1 MLEKLNAKEI
11 RLFQRSSLPLRVG
24 SLLVG
29 FSFAVSSS
37 VSLAQEI
44 PPATDPGVI
53 RQRFEPPPTPSAE
66 LASTFEEPTKPTF
79 TQTDSDVSFTLSDI
93 VITGVSVYGERDFD
107 ELWRLHVGKEVSLD
121 ELSEIAASIT
131 VRYRSDGFVLS
142 RAIVP
147 VQDVTDGRVTIQVFE
162 GYVDEVRIEGTVD
175 RPKLWDRH
183 VEQLKQS
190 TPLNARTL
198 ERTVLLLNDLPGNS
212 VRAILNAS
220 DQNVGASSITF
231 VPSTS
236 QLSMYFDSN
245 NRGTRF
251 LGPYLAEVGLGVYSW
266 LGRYESTNLRINQTY
281 NKDLSLFSLDHSEV
295 LCACGTR
302 LSLSG
307 SYLRSEPGS
316 ELRALDVEGE
326 SFSGALAVSHPVIR
340 SRGMNLTTYGRFE
353 FLNSSNDVAKR
364 SLSKDK
370 VRSLRFGASFDATD
384 RFRGVSLALLELSQ
398 GLPIFGAT
406 QTGDDALSRPGADGT
421 YTRLYAR
428 AQRLQRI
435 GSGINLLYQMSGQYG
450 FDRLLAPEQFSFGG
464 DDFGRGYDAAELI
477 GDHGLASLVEVHWGR
492 ALGYTYLEGA
502 QLFVSYDY
510 GSIWRRDETQPG
522 GKRSSA
528 SSFAFG
534 ARLNVASWL
543 AARVT
548 AALPLTRSPTID
560 RDDGKKRMRFFFG
573 LTARY

>member
-1 MLEKLNAKEI
+1 MFQGS
-11 RLFQRSSLPLRVG
+11 RLLLCVG
-24 SLLVG
+24 FVLVG
-29 FSFAVSSS
+29 VSFAISSS
-37 VSLAQEI
+37 VSLAQEV
-44 PPATDPGVI
+44 PPAADPGVI

-66 LASTFEEPTKPTF
+66 SDTTLEEPTKPAVTR
-79 TQTDSDVSFTLSDI
+79 TDSDVSFTLSDV
-93 VITGVSVYGERDFD
+93 VITGVSVYGERVFD
-107 ELWRLHVGKEVSLD
+107 ELWQPHVGNEVSLGV
-121 ELSEIAASIT
+121 LSEIAASIT
-131 VRYRSDGFVLS
+131 VRYRNDGFVLS
-142 RAIVP
+142 RAVVP
-147 VQDVTDGRVTIQVFE
+147 IQDVTEGRVTIQVFE
-162 GYVDEVRIEGTVD
+162 GYVDEVRIEGTVA
-175 RPKLWDRH
+175 RSKLWDWH
-183 VEQLKQS
+183 VDQLKQS
-190 TPLNARTL
+190 TPLNAKTL

-220 DQNVGASSITF
+220 DQNVGASTITF

-236 QLSMYFDSN
+236 KFSAYFDSN

-251 LGPYLAEVGLGVYSW
+251 LGPHQAEVGLGVYSW
-266 LGRYESTNLRINQTY
+266 LGRYESTNLRVNQTY
-281 NKDLSLFSLDHSEV
+281 NKDLSLFTLEHSEV

-307 SYLRSEPGS
+307 SYLRTEPGS
-316 ELRALDVEGE
+316 VLRELDVEGE

-353 FLNSSNDVAKR
+353 VLDSSNDVAKL
-364 SLSKDK
+364 SLSEDK
-370 VRSLRFGASFDATD
+370 VRSLRVGASFDATD

-406 QTGDDALSRPGADGT
+406 KSRDDALSRPGADGT
-421 YTRLYAR
+421 FTRLYAR

-435 GSGINLLYQMSGQYG
+435 GPGINLLYQMSGQYA
-450 FDRLLAPEQFSFGG
+450 FHRLLAPEQFSFGG
-464 DDFGRGYDAAELI
+464 EDFGRGYDAAELI

-492 ALGYTYLEGA
+492 ALGYKYLEGT

-522 GKRSSA
+522 GKRSGA

-534 ARLNVASWL
+534 ARLNVVSWL